1 MQWLPV
7 VAIQRAA
14 ASVIHTGIPWAA
26 YLASGQAAELPS
38 GEIIQA
44 ATTALNLGVLGLV
57 FWLLIQGRLHTD
69 SENDRLVAELARAV
83 TEKDKAEA
91 QLSEALRF
99 ARDDLAPML
108 LAFNASV
115 SALLPILQE
124 LVRHDHEDRQ
134 QPRRRSRELQ

>member
-1 MQWLPV
+1 
-7 VAIQRAA
+7 VAISRTAA
-14 ASVIHTGIPWAA
+14 VAIHSGIPWAA
-26 YLASGQAAELPS
+26 SLAAETPAIS
-38 GEIIQA
+38 GGEIVQA

-69 SENDRLVAELARAV
+69 SENDRLAAELDRAVAE
-83 TEKDKAEA
+83 KNKAEE

-124 LVRHDHEDRQ
+124 LVRHDDR
-134 QPRRRSRELQ
+134 PPARRRSRELP